1 MTSNAIADG
10 SIDSS
15 AYFASGVVDASALAS
30 NAVTSSKLAS
40 SSVSTAKVQDAAI
53 NESKLASS
61 VAGDGLAGGAGSA
74 LSVNVDDST
83 IEINAD
89 SLRLKD
95 GGISNAKLGSSIV
108 ATSNVQDDA
117 ITAAKIGAAFYQE
130 GFQISGNSTSTIDL
144 ARALDSGFVSGV
156 MVFKNGLNLYNMTA
170 LSDTA
175 SSNDEYGV
183 SASGGAGGVARLTF
197 GGNLADGDALIVV
210 YFT

>member
-1 MTSNAIADG
+1 MTSNAISDG
-10 SIDSS
+10 GINDS
-15 AYFASGVVDASALAS
+15 AMFAASVVDSAAIGS
-30 NAVTSSKLAS
+30 NAVTSSKINSGAVTLAKLAS
-40 SSVSTAKVQDAAI
+40 NSVDENKI
-53 NESKLASS
+53 ASS

-95 GGISNAKLGSSIV
+95 AGITNAKLGSSII

-130 GFQISGNSTSTIDL
+130 AFQISGSSTNTLDL
-144 ARALDSGFVSGV
+144 SRSLDSGFFNGV
-156 MVFKNGLNLYNMTA
+156 TVFRNGLAILNMTA

-175 SSNDEYGV
+175 ANSDEYTIANNGADSVGRV
-183 SASGGAGGVARLTF
+183 SF
-197 GGNLADGDALIVV
+197 GGNLENGDSIVCL